1 MYHLIHFEVRMSQSD
16 RLSAAKLLAK
26 TKPFEGAEEA
36 LILEGPVQKGVVEV
50 FERGGEIRPFAQAQP
65 AMGLI
70 LSGKALVS
78 KGKAQIS
85 TLTKGDLFGAVNLFG
100 SLPAAPTS
108 VTALAKTKIFY
119 IPRKIM
125 QDFMRENPA
134 VAEGYIA
141 YLSQRVYFLT
151 AKIAA
156 LTAGSSEAR
165 LASALMEAAYKEK
178 GLEASIEVE
187 NISRLARDLDLGRA
201 SLYRA
206 IDSLQNKGII
216 SREDN
221 KLVIKDFDSLAS
233 LIEK

>member
-1 MYHLIHFEVRMSQSD
+1 MSQSD
-16 RLSAAKLLAK
+16 RLNAAKLLGK
-26 TKPFEGAEEA
+26 TKPFEGAD
-36 LILEGPVQKGVVEV
+36 EGLLFEGLAQKGLIAVFDRESDVWAFVEA
-50 FERGGEIRPFAQAQP
+50 EP

-85 TLTKGDLFGAVNLFG
+85 TLGKGDIFGAVNLFG

-108 VTALAKTKIFY
+108 ISALARTKVFY
-119 IPRKIM
+119 IPLNLLQNFIRN
-125 QDFMRENPA
+125 NPA

-141 YLSQRVYFLT
+141 YLSQRIYFLT

-156 LTAGSSEAR
+156 LTAGDSKAR

-178 GLEASIEVE
+178 GLEPLIEIE
-187 NISRLARDLDLGRA
+187 NFSRLARDLDLGRA

-206 IDSLQNKGII
+206 IDTLQNMGII
-216 SREDN
+216 SREGKSLHIN
-221 KLVIKDFDSLAS
+221 DFDSLAS
-233 LIEK
+233 LIEN